1 MRKEK
6 EWTDTGCAFW
16 ILGLVLFIAG
26 LNIEGETGSWMNVAG
41 SVLFLL
47 GLGISG
53 AVWVIRKKNEQE
65 EK

>member
-1 MRKEK
+1 MRRKK
-6 EWTDTGCAFW
+6 EWTATGCAFW
-16 ILGLVLFIAG
+16 ILGLVLFIG
-26 LNIEGETGSWMNVAG
+26 GTGSWMNVAG

-53 AVWVIRKKNEQE
+53 AVWVIRKKDEQE